1 MVAPHVRGSA
11 RVRSQLPDRHSG
23 GRRWLLKQV
32 RAVRHSSDAVASA
45 KRLTVF

>member
-1 MVAPHVRGSA
+1 MVAPHVRSSA
-11 RVRSQLPDRHSG
+11 RVRSLPDRHSG